1 MRGVKK
7 VDSHHSALYCAL
19 LKDSGELIYGLG
31 DFDIH
36 AQVTSGYVSTNY
48 GKTRLLFD
56 RFYESVTRIH
66 NGEAT
71 VL

>member
-7 VDSHHSALYCAL
+7 IDSHHSALYCAL

-48 GKTRLLFD
+48 GKTRLLLD
-56 RFYESVTRIH
+56 RF
-66 NGEAT
+66 
-71 VL
+71 